1 MLVEVLCCPGNLA
14 GLSSGLGLVCA
25 FLPGSHPSSPS
36 TTCYCFA
43 TAAEVFTVSIYWEHC
58 VRLDPDILLRGQDL
72 GPPGFASAQICYRV
86 CGLKIFMSPLW
97 ASVSPTCNMGL
108 TLASYRLR

>member
-1 MLVEVLCCPGNLA
+1 MPVEVLCCPGNLA

-25 FLPGSHPSSPS
+25 FLSGSHPSSAS
-36 TTCYCFA
+36 ATCHCCA
-43 TAAEVFTVSIYWEHC
+43 TAAVVFTVSIYWEHC

-72 GPPGFASAQICYRV
+72 GAPGFESAQICYRV

-97 ASVSPTCNMGL
+97 ASVSPACNMGL
-108 TLASYRLR
+108 TLAS